1 MSGIVFIVT
10 FAICMA
16 LSYGITAGLLW
27 LICLC
32 FGWEWWSWQMALG
45 ICLVLVVLKAAFGRS
60 DK

>member
-16 LSYGITAGLLW
+16 LGYGITAGLLW

-45 ICLVLVVLKAAFGRS
+45 IWLVLVVLKAAFGRS

>member
-32 FGWEWWSWQMALG
+32 FGWERWSWQMALG
-45 ICLVLVVLKAAFGRS
+45 IWLVLVVLKAAFGRS

>member
-16 LSYGITAGLLW
+16 LSYGVTAGLLR

-45 ICLVLVVLKAAFGRS
+45 IWLVLVVLKAAFGRS